1 MSTSIHYPTNVSD
14 EQWQVLQL
22 MLPEA
27 KRQPGGPGR
36 PPLDLRH
43 VLDGIFYVNKTGC
56 QWRMMPRDLGNGM
69 TIYGY
74 FRRWRQQ
81 GVWADLMDT
90 LRIWERRDQ
99 GRKDDP
105 SAGCADSQTIHIR
118 RPSLPPPCQRIQM
131 SNART

>member
-1 MSTSIHYPTNVSD
+1 MSTSAPYPTNVSD
-14 EQWQVLQL
+14 EQWSVLQL

-36 PPLDLRH
+36 PPLDLRR
-43 VLDGIFYVNKTGC
+43 VLDGTFYVNKTGG
-56 QWRMMPRDLGNGM
+56 QWRMMPRDLGNAM

-81 GVWADLMDT
+81 GVWSDLMDT
-90 LRIWERRDQ
+90 LRIWERRDR

-105 SAGCADSQTIHIR
+105 SAACADSQ
-118 RPSLPPPCQRIQM
+118 RIKVM
-131 SNART
+131 SEG

>member
-1 MSTSIHYPTNVSD
+1 MSTSAHYPTNVSD
-14 EQWQVLQL
+14 EPWHVLQL
-22 MLPEA
+22 MLPEP

-36 PPLDLRH
+36 TALDLRR

-56 QWRMMPRDLGNGM
+56 QWRLMPHDFGNGM

-81 GVWADLMDT
+81 GVWSDLMDM
-90 LRIWERRDQ
+90 LRTWERRRQ

-105 SAGCADSQTIHIR
+105 SASCADSQ
-118 RPSLPPPCQRIQM
+118 SM
-131 SNART
+131 KVSEA